1 MVTMQEAIK
10 VIQQLRGCLESWV
23 EIADEEDLREED
35 DAALDAAKQ
44 FLINAGVKHEL
55 ET

>member
-23 EIADEEDLREED
+23 EIADDEDLR
-35 DAALDAAKQ
+35 DADADALEAAKQ
-44 FLINAGVKHEL
+44 FLINAGVQP
-55 ET
+55 